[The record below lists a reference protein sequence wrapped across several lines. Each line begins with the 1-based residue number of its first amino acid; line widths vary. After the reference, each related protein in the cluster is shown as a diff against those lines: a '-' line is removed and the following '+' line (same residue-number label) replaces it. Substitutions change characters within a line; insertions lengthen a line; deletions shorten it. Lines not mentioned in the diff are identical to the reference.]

1 MTDETIFKLY
11 LKTQLMSSV
20 FLLKENI
27 DKLDIE
33 HIRDPSTGKVGGGGS
48 GVQGQSRLQESPLSN
63 K

>member
-1 MTDETIFKLY
+1 
-11 LKTQLMSSV
+11 MSSV

-27 DKLDIE
+27 DKSDVE
-33 HIRDPSTGKVGGGGS
+33 HIRDPSTGKVGAGGS